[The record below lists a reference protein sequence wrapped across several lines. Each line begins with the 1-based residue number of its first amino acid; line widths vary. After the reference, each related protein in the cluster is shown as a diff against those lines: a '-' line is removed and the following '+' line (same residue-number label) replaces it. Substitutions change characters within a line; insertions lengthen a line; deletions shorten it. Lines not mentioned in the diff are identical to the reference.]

1 LDSDEHND
9 DGPSAKPQSVRW
21 SRRYLSRKE
30 KGSKYPVARML
41 IPLQRVIAIMI
52 AALWPVEAIYIA
64 LGTDF
69 QPVQKIV
76 WILGLLLGH
85 LLGIVSILL
94 LAELLQAFLDIAKN
108 TQETVELMALR
119 TAEKIDED

>member
-1 LDSDEHND
+1 
-9 DGPSAKPQSVRW
+9 
-21 SRRYLSRKE
+21 
-30 KGSKYPVARML
+30 ML